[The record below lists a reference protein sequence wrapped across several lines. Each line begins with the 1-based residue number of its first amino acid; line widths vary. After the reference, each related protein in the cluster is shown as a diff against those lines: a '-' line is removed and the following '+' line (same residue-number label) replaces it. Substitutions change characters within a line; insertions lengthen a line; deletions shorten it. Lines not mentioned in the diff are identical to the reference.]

1 MDDSN
6 LFDGPTYL
14 VTPMRRC
21 LITSALL
28 AGALLVIG
36 AVLAASW
43 QGHPTQAAS
52 TQPAPEQTKEDQLS
66 PEEQTRRRFPQPAR
80 VRDLIGLPVL
90 DGRDNTL
97 GYVQRVVRTRDGK
110 IQLIV
115 RYGGWFG
122 WIGWWQRPVAV
133 PIELVAL
140 LGPHVAALDM
150 TPEQFRIA
158 PTWQPSPDFNEIGA
172 DETIR
177 VALTRR

>member
-1 MDDSN
+1 
-6 LFDGPTYL
+6 
-14 VTPMRRC
+14 MRRC

-28 AGALLVIG
+28 AGAIFVIG
-36 AVLAASW
+36 IVLTNSSQWPAA
-43 QGHPTQAAS
+43 QAAS
-52 TQPAPEQTKEDQLS
+52 TQPSGAEQTKHEPLS
-66 PEEQTRRRFPQPAR
+66 PEETMRRRFPQPAR

-90 DGRDNTL
+90 DGYDNTL
-97 GYVQRVVRTRDGK
+97 GYVQRVVRTRDSK
-110 IQLIV
+110 IYLIV

-133 PIELVAL
+133 PIEVVAL

-150 TPEQFRIA
+150 TPEQFRAA
-158 PTWQPSPDFNEIGA
+158 PTWQPSSDFNDIGP

>member
-1 MDDSN
+1 M
-6 LFDGPTYL
+6 
-14 VTPMRRC
+14 
-21 LITSALL
+21 
-28 AGALLVIG
+28 
-36 AVLAASW
+36 
-43 QGHPTQAAS
+43 
-52 TQPAPEQTKEDQLS
+52 
-66 PEEQTRRRFPQPAR
+66 RRRFPHPAR

-90 DGRDNTL
+90 DGWDNTL

-150 TPEQFRIA
+150 PPEQFRTA
-158 PTWQPSPDFNEIGA
+158 PTWQPSADVNEIGP
-172 DETIR
+172 DETVR

>member
-1 MDDSN
+1 
-6 LFDGPTYL
+6 
-14 VTPMRRC
+14 MRRC

-28 AGALLVIG
+28 SGAILVIG
-36 AVLAASW
+36 AA
-43 QGHPTQAAS
+43 PTDAWRWNVAQAAS
-52 TQPAPEQTKEDQLS
+52 TQPSSQEGSDAELS
-66 PEEQTRRRFPQPAR
+66 PEEKMRRRFPQPAR

-90 DGRDNTL
+90 DDDDNTL
-97 GYVQRVVRTRDGK
+97 GYVQRVVRTHDGK

-133 PIELVAL
+133 PIEVVAL

-150 TPEQFRIA
+150 SPDQFRTA
-158 PTWQPSPDFNEIGA
+158 PTWQPSPDVREIGP

-177 VALTRR
+177 VAITRR